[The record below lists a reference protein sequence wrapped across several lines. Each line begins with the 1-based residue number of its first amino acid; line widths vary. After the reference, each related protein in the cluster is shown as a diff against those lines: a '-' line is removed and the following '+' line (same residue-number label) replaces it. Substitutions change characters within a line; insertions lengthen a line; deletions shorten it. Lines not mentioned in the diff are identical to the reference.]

1 MNLTE
6 FVRRNNI
13 RSVDG
18 DDFDH
23 SPEFVKMRQFEQPAH
38 AIQAVPF
45 IEPETREIK
54 EFDVVLK
61 GSVQERWD
69 PRERKSKRQFFV
81 DRTFRHSGL
90 SEDIETIEDAVPAGK
105 SIDEAMA
112 MLEAERERFE
122 FFRRYDLIDAGR
134 YWLNRQLKRCVVV
147 DGRVVVIGS
156 GP

>member
-6 FVRRNNI
+6 FIRRNNI
-13 RSVDG
+13 QAVDG

-23 SPEFVKMRQFEQPAH
+23 SPEVVKMRQFEQTAH
-38 AIQAVPF
+38 AIHSVSF

-61 GSVQERWD
+61 GSVHEKWD
-69 PRERKSKRQFFV
+69 PRERKSKCQFFV
-81 DRTFRHSGL
+81 DRTFRQSGL
-90 SEDIETIEDAVPAGK
+90 SEDVETIEDAVPAGTT
-105 SIDEAMA
+105 IDEGMA

-134 YWLNRQLKRCVVV
+134 YWLNRQLKRCVVTH
-147 DGRVVVIGS
+147 GRVVVIGS

>member
-1 MNLTE
+1 MNLVE
-6 FVRRNNI
+6 FVRQNDI
-13 RSVDG
+13 KSVDG
-18 DDFDH
+18 SDFDH
-23 SPEFVKMRQFEQPAH
+23 SPEFVKIRQFEQTAH
-38 AIQAVPF
+38 AIQGVPF

-61 GSVQERWD
+61 GSVQEKWD
-69 PRERKSKRQFFV
+69 PRERKSKHQFFV

-90 SEDIETIEDAVPAGK
+90 SEDVENIEDAVPAGTT
-105 SIDEAMA
+105 IDEAVA

-122 FFRRYDLIDAGR
+122 LLRRYDLIDAGR
-134 YWLNRQLKRCVVV
+134 YWLNRQLKRCVVT